1 MGAWGAGPFENDD
14 AGDWVWELEDDTDG
28 SVIAATLGVVVDT
41 GADEYL
47 EAPDANNAVAAAEIV
62 ASAQGRRHPDLPSE
76 ARAWLDAHAGL
87 IDRQLVTLART
98 AVTRVAESSEARDL
112 WDEAGDTEWGPYI
125 ADLITRLR

>member
-14 AGDWVWELEDDTDG
+14 AGDWVWELEDDTDAT
-28 SVIAATLGVVVDT
+28 VITAALGAVIDT
-41 GADEYL
+41 GAGEYL
-47 EAPDANNAVAAAEIV
+47 EAGDANNAVAAAEIV
-62 ASAQGRRHPDLPSE
+62 ASARGRRHPGLPTE
-76 ARAWLDAHAGL
+76 ATVWLDAHAGL
-87 IDRQLVTLART
+87 VDRELIDLARR

>member
-14 AGDWVWELEDDTDG
+14 AGDWVWELEDDTDAT
-28 SVIAATLGVVVDT
+28 VISAALGAVIDT

-47 EAPDANNAVAAAEIV
+47 EAGDANNAVAAAEIV
-62 ASAQGRRHPDLPSE
+62 ASARGRRHSGLPTE
-76 ARAWLDAHAGL
+76 AAVWLDAHAGL
-87 IDRQLVTLART
+87 VDRQLIDLARR
-98 AVTRVAESSEARDL
+98 AVTRVAESSETRDL